1 MKDTIMKLLLLTGC
15 AGFPGTMLRYT
26 CVRAPEHVSGGF
38 PWGTLPVNAI
48 GAFAAGFLFV
58 YCRERFAAYQEY
70 FPIVFPG
77 FPGAFTTFSTYTPE
91 SVRLFADARYA
102 ACAANLL
109 LQNGVGLLAC
119 GGGVLAAAKL
129 IG

>member
-91 SVRLFADARYA
+91 SVRLFEMPAMPHVPQICSCKTGRGFLRAVAEYLPPR
-102 ACAANLL
+102 N
-109 LQNGVGLLAC
+109 
-119 GGGVLAAAKL
+119 
-129 IG
+129 